1 MKKNILF
8 SILTRLDNV
17 SVLDV
22 LFLILLVLKLFNLI
36 NISWLIVFLPIIAYL
51 ITSIIIVILIDKKQ
65 VSAPIETGVP
75 FNAPPEFV
83 EEVKKKQNEVFNG
96 KSSSNNN

>member
-36 NISWLIVFLPIIAYL
+36 NISWFIVFLPIISYL
-51 ITSIIIVILIDKKQ
+51 IVSIIIVILIDKK
-65 VSAPIETGVP
+65 VANTPNEMNMP
-75 FNAPPEFV
+75 FNAPPEFIEAV
-83 EEVKKKQNEVFNG
+83 KQKQEEIFNTEDAN
-96 KSSSNNN
+96 K